1 MAFSVGDFAE
11 QLMTQE
17 GAQKRV
23 SPSPSIQPDTSLYSP
38 NVLHQ
43 VDISEVHVPD
53 NFVQSIVENKE
64 IIEQPSPVQEDRAEL
79 KEGNPLADKA
89 IGIIVEGLGRILDD
103 VKVTLNEV
111 KALINESSTNEVT
124 TVGSIGVN
132 LASKEEEEEE
142 EEEEDPIE
150 SVIRRVR
157 KKRKRVSQ

>member
-17 GAQKRV
+17 GTQKKV